1 MNAPGGES
9 AGAFIRSGTISMKKT
24 TFIILVIAIVAIA
37 AQGCKKKEEQGNIV
51 SVSILPLQYFVQ
63 RIGGPGFKVNVLIPP
78 GQSPHTYEPTS
89 QQMIEMSR
97 SRVFFKTGLF
107 PFEDAFMRSM
117 TSTGGGM
124 MVTDTSSGVNLISSH
139 HHGRTGHGHDS
150 GIDPHIWL
158 SPATARIMADNILEG
173 FIAIDPA
180 GSTLYKKNFQDFMSD
195 IDALDIYI
203 RSELKQVKEKKF
215 LVYHPVWSYFARDY
229 GLTQIPME
237 IDGKEPDP
245 AHIKDIV
252 DLARREKIRVI
263 FVQKQEPLDYAR
275 SLANDIQGKVVHLDP
290 LEGDW
295 IANMRTITKTF
306 KTELE

>member
-9 AGAFIRSGTISMKKT
+9 AVAFIRSGTKSMKKT
-24 TFIILVIAIVAIA
+24 TFIILIIAVLVIA
-37 AQGCKKKEEQGNIV
+37 AQGCKKMEEQGNIV
-51 SVSILPLQYFVQ
+51 SVSIIPLQYFVQ

-97 SRVFFKTGLF
+97 SRAFFKTGLF
-107 PFEDAFMRSM
+107 PLEDAFLRSM
-117 TSTGGGM
+117 TSTGSGM
-124 MVTDTSSGVNLISSH
+124 MIIDSSEGVNLISAH
-139 HHGRTGHGHDS
+139 HHDHTGYGHDS

-158 SPATARIMADNILEG
+158 SPAAVRIMAKNILAG

-180 GSTLYKKNFQDFMSD
+180 GSTLYRNNFQAFMSD

-203 RSELKQVKEKKF
+203 KGELKQVKEKKF

-237 IDGKEPDP
+237 IEGKEPDP
-245 AHIKDIV
+245 THIKDIV
-252 DLARREKIRVI
+252 DMARREKIRVI

-275 SLANDIQGKVVHLDP
+275 SLAGDIHGKVVHLDP

-295 IANMRTITKTF
+295 IANMRTTAKTF